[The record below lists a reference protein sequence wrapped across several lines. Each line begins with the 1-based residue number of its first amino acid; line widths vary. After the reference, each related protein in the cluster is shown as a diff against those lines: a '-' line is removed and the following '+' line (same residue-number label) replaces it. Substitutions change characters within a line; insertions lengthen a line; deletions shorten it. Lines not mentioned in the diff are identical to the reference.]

1 MSKFRKIM
9 PFFPVALFAIA
20 ALSGCSSN
28 SNSGKR
34 VLRILNSEDYI
45 YEAEK
50 NEYYCDECENYI
62 NKNDVK
68 TETVD
73 GEEIHYHTVK
83 ETHEVY
89 FDETEEI
96 WFCDDCEA
104 EVSESDVKKVV
115 IDGKEVDGH
124 TINVDHEVY
133 MDTDLMDQ
141 FVEYYKEV
149 YGEEISYVYDTFDTN
164 ETMFNELQTGK
175 TSYDIIVTSDYMI
188 QRLYTTKTEI
198 DGNKEP
204 MIHKISDDNVDNLWA
219 NLSPYCKETFKGIFA
234 EDACMYDYCVPY
246 MWGTVGVMY
255 NPEYYMAKNP
265 DLTID
270 EIHEDFKS
278 WDTLYSEKYK
288 DSFSIKDSVRDTFGV
303 GLVHTFADE
312 IANITD
318 KDELTT
324 LFNRHDEKTFELVKD
339 DLNKLKGNAF
349 GFETDSGKTDMT
361 TQKIGAN
368 MCWSGDATWA
378 ITEARDNDLELYYTI
393 PTTYKGEEGK
403 SASNLWF
410 DCFCMPKNAKD
421 EANPTEEEVA
431 QYELAEEFIK
441 FMCMPENAMQNCD
454 YVGYTPATGGDAMLD
469 YMYYCYDIRGE
480 VGAEFIVD
488 EETGEEI
495 PVEDLV
501 EGEDYIAYDLS
512 YFYNGSLSEEYAEI
526 DAAVLYADPDY
537 VGRELSAQYPLE
549 ETLDRCAIMNDM
561 GNEATGKL
569 LDMWESVRTNSL
581 PTWAI
586 VLLCFEVAIGLGL
599 GGYFIA
605 KKVSRKK
612 LKKARK
618 NA

>member
-1 MSKFRKIM
+1 MSKIRKLM

-20 ALSGCSSN
+20 ALSGCSNDSK
-28 SNSGKR
+28 GDKK
-34 VLRILNSEDYI
+34 VLRVLNSEDYI
-45 YEAEK
+45 YEAEQ
-50 NEYYCDECENYI
+50 NEYWCDECEDYIKRELVKETEVDGETVHYHVLNETHQLEFDEEESIWYCDECEDEVDEA
-62 NKNDVK
+62 DVK
-68 TETVD
+68 EGQDEAGTFNYHNAEVEHEVSMDMDMIDQFAEYWADTHD
-73 GEEIHYHTVK
+73 GEEIR
-83 ETHEVY
+83 
-89 FDETEEI
+89 
-96 WFCDDCEA
+96 
-104 EVSESDVKKVV
+104 V
-115 IDGKEVDGH
+115 I
-124 TINVDHEVY
+124 
-133 MDTDLMDQ
+133 
-141 FVEYYKEV
+141 
-149 YGEEISYVYDTFDTN
+149 YDTFDTN
-164 ETMFNELQTGK
+164 ETMFNELKTGK
-175 TSYDIIVTSDYMI
+175 TTYDICIPSDYMI
-188 QRLYTTKTEI
+188 QKLYVNDMLHKFTIRDEI
-198 DGNKEP
+198 WENISPFIESTYK
-204 MIHKISDDNVDNLWA
+204 KIEATNMNDNVTA
-219 NLSPYCKETFKGIFA
+219 SMK
-234 EDACMYDYCVPY
+234 DYSVPY
-246 MWGTVGVMY
+246 MWGTMGVMY
-255 NPEYYMAKNP
+255 NPSYYVNNKGVTE
-265 DLTID
+265 DQ
-270 EIHEDFKS
+270 IHELMND
-278 WDTLYSEKYK
+278 WDSLYGEVLQG
-288 DSFSIKDSVRDTFGV
+288 SFSIKDSVRDTFAV
-303 GLVHTFADE
+303 SLIHTYAEE
-312 IANITD
+312 IANTTD
-318 KDELTT
+318 HDELTAI
-324 LFNRHDEKTFELVKD
+324 FNRHEDKTFEEVKVD
-339 DLNKLKGNAF
+339 MNKLKANAF

-378 ITEARDNDLELYYTI
+378 ITEARDNDLELFYTI
-393 PTTYKGEEGK
+393 PTTFKGEEGK

-421 EANPTEEEVA
+421 EANPTEKELA

-480 VGAEFIVD
+480 VGAEFIYD
-488 EETGEEI
+488 EETGEAI

-512 YFYNGSLSEEYAEI
+512 YFYNGSLSEEYVEI

-581 PTWAI
+581 PVWAI

-599 GGYFIA
+599 GAYFIA